1 VRGVYLIGGIQTQMK
16 NTFTRF
22 AITAGLASG
31 MLFAQTPA
39 PSNPQPPVEHRQW
52 HRGQFFERMATQLN
66 LTQDQK
72 QQTRSIMQAARE
84 SSKPVVQ
91 QLRQSRQAVREA
103 IKAGKTDAE
112 IDQLSANVGN
122 LAGQVA
128 AIRARAF
135 ARTYALLTP
144 EQRTKADQMADRVR
158 GFHGHRDGAGAGQ

>member
-1 VRGVYLIGGIQTQMK
+1 
-16 NTFTRF
+16 
-22 AITAGLASG
+22 
-31 MLFAQTPA
+31 
-39 PSNPQPPVEHRQW
+39 
-52 HRGQFFERMATQLN
+52 MATRLN
-66 LTQDQK
+66 LTDDQK
-72 QQTRSIMQAARE
+72 QQTRSIMQAAHE

-103 IKAGKTDAE
+103 IKAGKPDAE

-144 EQRTKADQMADRVR
+144 EQRTKADQMADHAR
-158 GFHGHRDGAGAGQ
+158 GTFKGGHGHRDGTGAGQ